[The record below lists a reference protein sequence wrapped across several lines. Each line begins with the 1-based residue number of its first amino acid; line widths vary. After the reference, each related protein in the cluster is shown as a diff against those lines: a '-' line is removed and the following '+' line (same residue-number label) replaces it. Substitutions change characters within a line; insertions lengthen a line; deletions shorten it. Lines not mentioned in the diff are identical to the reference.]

1 MLRRRTVLRVSL
13 AAVAGGLVVAWASPV
28 QATEYRYWSYWLA
41 EEGSWSYANV
51 GPAFRVPADGTVE
64 GWRFAINRDGGG
76 AAPRYAPDFESV
88 CAQTEPMEDTKRVAV
103 IVDPGLDE
111 DAPDGQS
118 APGMWAL
125 CVSAPV
131 KASGYDVLRAA
142 ATVRVDKG
150 FICAVNS
157 YPAAECAVVID
168 EPEPKPDPQPKPEP
182 EPEPTPSPKPSRTPK
197 PEPQTSSPS
206 TPAESPSSSS
216 ESASES
222 PAEVSESATPA
233 QSSTPSA
240 TAPTPSSPTAA
251 PATTPSVEPTPTMSM
266 LAEPLPA
273 QPDEG
278 GSGSALMTGMAVG
291 GIAILGGA
299 AVVAARRRS
308 L

>member
-1 MLRRRTVLRVSL
+1 MIRRRTVLRVSL
-13 AAVAGGLVVAWASPV
+13 AAVAAGLVVAWVSPV

-88 CAQTEPMEDTKRVAV
+88 CAQTEPVEDTKRVAV

-142 ATVRVDKG
+142 ASVRVDKG
-150 FICAVNS
+150 FICVRLSPIS
-157 YPAAECAVVID
+157 YSAELGEKQYFEPAPYHLPHVA
-168 EPEPKPDPQPKPEP
+168 
-182 EPEPTPSPKPSRTPK
+182 SR
-197 PEPQTSSPS
+197 QF
-206 TPAESPSSSS
+206 A
-216 ESASES
+216 
-222 PAEVSESATPA
+222 
-233 QSSTPSA
+233 
-240 TAPTPSSPTAA
+240 
-251 PATTPSVEPTPTMSM
+251 
-266 LAEPLPA
+266 
-273 QPDEG
+273 
-278 GSGSALMTGMAVG
+278 
-291 GIAILGGA
+291 
-299 AVVAARRRS
+299 
-308 L
+308 

>member
-1 MLRRRTVLRVSL
+1 MIRRRTVLRVSL
-13 AAVAGGLVVAWASPV
+13 AAVAAGLVVAWVSPV

-88 CAQTEPMEDTKRVAV
+88 CAQTEPVEDTKRVAV

-142 ATVRVDKG
+142 ASVRVDKG

-168 EPEPKPDPQPKPEP
+168 EPEPEPDPQPKPEP
-182 EPEPTPSPKPSRTPK
+182 EPEPTPSPKPSRTPT
-197 PEPQTSSPS
+197 PEPQTSSSS
-206 TPAESPSSSS
+206 TPGESPSSSS

-222 PAEVSESATPA
+222 PAEVSESARSA
-233 QSSTPSA
+233 RSSTPSA

-251 PATTPSVEPTPTMSM
+251 PATPPSVEPTPTMSM

>member
-1 MLRRRTVLRVSL
+1 MIRRRTVLRVSL
-13 AAVAGGLVVAWASPV
+13 AAVAAGLVVAWVSPV

-88 CAQTEPMEDTKRVAV
+88 CAQTEPVEDTKRVAV

-142 ATVRVDKG
+142 ASVRVDKG

-168 EPEPKPDPQPKPEP
+168 EPEPEPDPQPKPEP
-182 EPEPTPSPKPSRTPK
+182 EPEPTPSPKPSRTPT
-197 PEPQTSSPS
+197 PEPQTSSSS
-206 TPAESPSSSS
+206 TPGESPSSSS

-222 PAEVSESATPA
+222 PAEVSESARSA

-251 PATTPSVEPTPTMSM
+251 PATPPSVEPTPTMSM